1 MFRHGWCRCK
11 PTKPIPPIPIPCQ
24 EVEAAEPRGTPCLKG
39 MDEKCGIGGYC
50 KGNWG

>member
-1 MFRHGWCRCK
+1 MIRHGWCRCK

-24 EVEAAEPRGTPCLKG
+24 EVEAEGTPCLKG